1 MTRKKRIFFRLI
13 GALAALTLL
22 AGIAAIFVVQ
32 SAWFYDRVR
41 QLITGTGETASGG
54 RVEVGWFRFDW
65 KQMRVEVHEFVL
77 HGTEPAGKPPLFR
90 AGSVVVGLKL
100 VSIFRHEGDL
110 QSLTVSDPR
119 IYLTIGADGR
129 TNFPE
134 PKVRGASKNSTIEDI
149 LKLAIGRFNLER
161 GIFVVE
167 AHSRIPFAAR
177 GENLNVRLAY
187 DLLGPRYRGTVA
199 IQPLYLSYDDY
210 GPAPFAVNLAVTM
223 EKNRIALDTA
233 TIATGATRVEV
244 NGALEDLAAPHAK
257 FQYQASVALSDIAR
271 LFRAPQT
278 F

>member
-1 MTRKKRIFFRLI
+1 MPLRKRIFLRVV
-13 GALAALTLL
+13 GALAAVSLL
-22 AGIAAIFVVQ
+22 RKKVV
-32 SAWFYDRVR
+32 
-41 QLITGTGETASGG
+41 
-54 RVEVGWFRFDW
+54 
-65 KQMRVEVHEFVL
+65 
-77 HGTEPAGKPPLFR
+77 
-90 AGSVVVGLKL
+90 
-100 VSIFRHEGDL
+100 L
-110 QSLTVSDPR
+110 QSLPVSDPH
-119 IYLTIGADGR
+119 IYLTIGPAGR

-134 PKVRGASKNSTIEDI
+134 PKVRPSGKSSTVADI
-149 LKLAIGRFNLER
+149 LQLAIGHFSLER
-161 GIFVVE
+161 GIFEVA

-257 FQYQASVALSDIAR
+257 F
-271 LFRAPQT
+271 
-278 F
+278 